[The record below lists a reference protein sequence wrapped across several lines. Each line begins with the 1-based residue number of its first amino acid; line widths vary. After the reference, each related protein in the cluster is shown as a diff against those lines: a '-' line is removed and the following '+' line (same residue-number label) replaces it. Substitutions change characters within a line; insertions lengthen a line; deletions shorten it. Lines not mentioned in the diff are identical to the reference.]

1 MERRKESCQN
11 EASVCTEFRADYSRA
26 RGAAESEN
34 ADLADR
40 PCLVL
45 RKQLIKEL
53 PTGPPEKT
61 GHWIIPSKDWGCC
74 CKQCGLSRSTRQGL
88 S

>member
-1 MERRKESCQN
+1 MERRKGSCQN
-11 EASVCTEFRADYSRA
+11 EASACTEFRADYGRA
-26 RGAAESEN
+26 RDAAESEK
-34 ADLADR
+34 ADLANR

-53 PTGPPEKT
+53 PTGPPEKN
-61 GHWIIPSKDWGCC
+61 GHWIILSQDGGCC
-74 CKQCGLSRSTRQGL
+74 CRQCSLSRATRQGL